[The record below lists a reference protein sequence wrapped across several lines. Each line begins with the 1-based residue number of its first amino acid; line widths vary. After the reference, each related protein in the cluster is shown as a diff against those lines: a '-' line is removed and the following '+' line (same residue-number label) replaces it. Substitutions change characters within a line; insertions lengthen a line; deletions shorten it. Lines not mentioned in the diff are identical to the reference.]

1 MLVKPTMEKL
11 LKKVSSR
18 YILTILAA
26 KRARQLVN
34 GAQPLAESDTPN
46 YVTNACE
53 EIAAGKVVPVR
64 GIVNVTVPLR
74 PEVEAERLREEMEK
88 RNARYREEME
98 EESNARMR
106 SLMAISNSDEEDEI
120 PDPDADPADTE
131 PDDTEQKAKAED
143 DDEDDLLSLE
153 NLITFLDNNDTVESL
168 DGDDLTEDITD
179 ETRKESSD
187 AE

>member
-11 LKKVSSR
+11 LTKVSSR

-74 PEVEAERLREEMEK
+74 PEVEAEKLREEMEK

-106 SLMAISNSDEEDEI
+106 SLMAIGN
-120 PDPDADPADTE
+120 ADTE
-131 PDDTEQKAKAED
+131 KDDEDEEITDSDPDDPDKRFVEED
-143 DDEDDLLSLE
+143 DDDLLSID
-153 NLITFLDNNDTVESL
+153 NLITFLDENDVNE
-168 DGDDLTEDITD
+168 DLN
-179 ETRKESSD
+179 D
-187 AE
+187 AG

>member
-11 LKKVSSR
+11 LTKVSSR

-74 PEVEAERLREEMEK
+74 PEVEAEKLREEMEK

-106 SLMAISNSDEEDEI
+106 SLMAIGN
-120 PDPDADPADTE
+120 ADTE
-131 PDDTEQKAKAED
+131 KDD
-143 DDEDDLLSLE
+143 DDEDITDADPDDPDKKFVEEDADDLLSID
-153 NLITFLDNNDTVESL
+153 NLITFLDENDVNE
-168 DGDDLTEDITD
+168 DLN
-179 ETRKESSD
+179 D
-187 AE
+187 AG